1 MPPTLTAAPD
11 PTVFPADVL
20 AFAAERGVTGYLA
33 PLYELTRQCFP
44 GAEITVTQQ
53 NDYEVA
59 GLGWVVYEVA
69 VRDWGLDRYRAARD
83 RWMEGFIAVCPSDA
97 SENFALGLR

>member
-1 MPPTLTAAPD
+1 MTPALTVPD
-11 PTVFPADVL
+11 PAVFPADVR
-20 AFAAERGVTGYLA
+20 AFAAERGVTSYLV

-44 GAEITVTQQ
+44 GAEVAVSQQ
-53 NDYEVA
+53 SDYEVA

-69 VRDWGLDRYRAARD
+69 VRDWDLDRYRAAREC
-83 RWMEGFIAVCPSDA
+83 WTAGFIALCPSDA

>member
-1 MPPTLTAAPD
+1 MPPTLTTAPD
-11 PTVFPADVL
+11 PAVFPADVR
-20 AFAAERGVTGYLA
+20 AFAAERGVTGYLT

-44 GAEITVTQQ
+44 GAEVAVTQQ

-69 VRDWGLDRYRAARD
+69 VRDWSLDRYRAAKARWIGEFLRSVPPQD
-83 RWMEGFIAVCPSDA
+83 RAPFI
-97 SENFALGLR
+97 LGMR